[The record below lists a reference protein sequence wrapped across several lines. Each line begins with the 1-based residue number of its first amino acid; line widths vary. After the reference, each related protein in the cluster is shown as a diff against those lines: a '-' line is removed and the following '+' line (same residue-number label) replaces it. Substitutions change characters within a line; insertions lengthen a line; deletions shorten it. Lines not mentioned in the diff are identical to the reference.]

1 MSAGQNLRGIRI
13 QRAVVNVQEASD
25 QTGKGRILGS
35 RLDSRVSKEE
45 GTGDQG
51 TNRHGVFAA
60 KQFRVAHE
68 ACDDGA
74 RNTADV
80 GEAVVAPSFEDGTVE
95 DCAVV
100 CKICTV
106 NLS

>member
-1 MSAGQNLRGIRI
+1 MSAGQNLRSISI
-13 QRAVVNVQEASD
+13 QRTVVNVQEASD

-35 RLDSRVSKEE
+35 GLDSRVSKEE
-45 GTGDQG
+45 DTGNQG

-68 ACDDGA
+68 ACDNGTG
-74 RNTADV
+74 NTADV
-80 GEAVVAPSFEDGTVE
+80 GEAVVAPGFEDGTVE

-100 CKICTV
+100 CKVCTV
-106 NLS
+106 NYS